1 MATYV
6 PPKKNTA
13 FIFYTALVQQADTRL
28 LKSSPTLA
36 AGDFKVSI
44 DGGALN
50 NLATLPTTTPASS
63 VMLKISLSS
72 SEMNGDNITVVC
84 IDAAGAE
91 WCDKVINIQTSARQ
105 VDDLAFPATTG
116 RSMVVD
122 ASGLV
127 DANAVKIGP
136 TGAGTAQTA
145 RDLGASVL
153 LSAGSGAGQLDF
165 TSGVVKANVVQF
177 LGTTSAGVAGYAGI
191 DWSHVNAPTTTVALS
206 GTTVGTLTTYTGN
219 TPQTGDSYARLGA
232 PAGASHAAD
241 IAEVE
246 VETDA
251 ILAALPSNLSTLLIT
266 AGGHI
271 SNVDTLTTY
280 AGNTVQTGDS
290 YARIGAPVGASLSA
304 DIAEIEGETDSIL
317 SGVTVTGT
325 VNANV
330 LQWNSVNVVA
340 SNTGGV
346 PVVDTREVFR
356 QGTAQAT
363 GNSTTAIKLDA
374 GASATDNYYYRMR
387 CHIISGTGSPQS
399 AVVVGYVGASKI
411 ATVFPAWPTAPDNTS
426 VFQLVPCTADLEC
439 WAGFA
444 IATPDVAGF
453 PKMSALDAPNMHNDV
468 AQAGG
473 VSTITLAASDT
484 ATDNFYLGTRIR
496 IWQGAAIGQA
506 RNIIGNVFS
515 TKVATV
521 DRPWGVVPD
530 NTSHYSI
537 ESSDEPLLDANG
549 YVTVK
554 GVRPQKNVALAN
566 FEFVMVDARGV
577 GVPGLTITVT
587 RSKDKGAYAPADNAG
602 SITDVGGGTYGMDIT
617 ANDLNAG
624 VVTFHFT
631 APGAADKWITMV
643 LQT

>member
-1 MATYV
+1 M
-6 PPKKNTA
+6 
-13 FIFYTALVQQADTRL
+13 
-28 LKSSPTLA
+28 
-36 AGDFKVSI
+36 SI

>member
-631 APGAADKWITMV
+631 APGAATSG
-643 LQT
+643 